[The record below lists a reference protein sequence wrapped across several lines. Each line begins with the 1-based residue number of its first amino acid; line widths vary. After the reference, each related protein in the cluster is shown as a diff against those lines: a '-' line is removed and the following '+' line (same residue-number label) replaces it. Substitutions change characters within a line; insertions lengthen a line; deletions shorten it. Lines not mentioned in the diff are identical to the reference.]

1 MKLHETQMTEL
12 KEEIDNS
19 TWSKIDKARQKK
31 KKVKTQKFK

>member
-31 KKVKTQKFK
+31 KKSEDIEI

>member
-31 KKVKTQKFK
+31 KKVKT